1 MRRATAVLVAV
12 LAVVVP
18 AAAPGS
24 TARSRCDVT
33 TPVGDVIDCFSG
45 SYHGTGFLPMEETIS
60 FKAISETTL
69 HASELWQQW
78 LADSKRARY
87 PRPCANDNAIAY
99 MGAFSFYNGGTFVA
113 CSRRTPNILN
123 GYFRVS
129 RKYSFEDEE
138 TKVTLT
144 HGAFS
149 ASADRDNVLE
159 LVFSDAAHQHFAQ
172 PEVVLGK
179 FKN

>member
-1 MRRATAVLVAV
+1 MRRHTALLLFV
-12 LAVVVP
+12 LAVAVP
-18 AAAPGS
+18 AAAPAS

-33 TPVGDVIDCFSG
+33 TPAGDVVDCFSG
-45 SYHGTGFLPMEETIS
+45 AYHGTGFLPMEETIS
-60 FKAISETTL
+60 FTAISGARL
-69 HASELWQQW
+69 HASALWRQW
-78 LADSKRARY
+78 LADAVRSHDPK
-87 PRPCANDNAIAY
+87 PCRNVNAIAY
-99 MGAFSFYNGGTFVA
+99 IGTFSFYNGGSFVA
-113 CSRRTPNILN
+113 CSRTTPNLLN

-149 ASADRDNVLE
+149 ASANHDNVLE
-159 LVFSDAAHQHFAQ
+159 LVFSDAVHQHFAQ

-179 FKN
+179 FRN